1 MSNETLI
8 ALLQNQL
15 ADLELQ
21 LSQLQHRAETLRNT
35 IISLKSELS
44 NTAAVHQQTIIQ
56 VQAANDLAKTALQN
70 AQQASSSLAEQRDE
84 LNAFIEHTAQQI
96 EVLANK
102 AQSAIAQQPQQ
113 LHTQNDNEDFTHP
126 TSQPTVEPTFEPAIA
141 EPSVE
146 PTPEPIVEPEP
157 VVEPKPIVAEQ
168 PSFDTEQP
176 LSNSQLDDNDSSQEE
191 IRDEEEPAVQEY
203 VEEPIIDVPQSTE
216 EHEPEPEVAQS
227 NDETEEAQID
237 QPQRTEQPDQ
247 SSIIPKISDI
257 KAGISIG
264 DRFLFQRQL
273 FKNSGELMN
282 KTIARLNEMT
292 SFEEAMDYCERNFS
306 WDKDSNAYELF
317 TNVLR
322 RRY

>member
-102 AQSAIAQQPQQ
+102 AQSAIAQQPQ
-113 LHTQNDNEDFTHP
+113 LIPTQNNNEDVTIDTYKP
-126 TSQPTVEPTFEPAIA
+126 IIQPSEPIVEEQIVEKVEEPIDVELPTFEP
-141 EPSVE
+141 
-146 PTPEPIVEPEP
+146 
-157 VVEPKPIVAEQ
+157 EQ
-168 PSFDTEQP
+168 PQSEPQFE
-176 LSNSQLDDNDSSQEE
+176 DNNNTQDEAS
-191 IRDEEEPAVQEY
+191 DEEEPAVQEY

-227 NDETEEAQID
+227 NDETEEAQIE